1 MHKKKQGFICGSGL
15 LYPADVIES
24 CDKVDI

>member
-1 MHKKKQGFICGSGL
+1 MHKKNRVLSVARVL